1 MIPAH
6 VLKAMA
12 RAGCTVEQLVAVVQ
26 ADEAINEQRL
36 ERRREKTRL
45 RVQAW
50 RERNA
55 GNALQGVTG
64 VTERYEKGNSEQ
76 NQQSVTH
83 VTRDLLSPEGSSPK
97 PLSPKPLSTPSSLR
111 SEDARAREEFHEN
124 FWPRYPNKVGKADAE
139 RSFAK
144 ARRQASLAAILAGL
158 DRYVAKTDDR
168 PWCNPATWL
177 NQARWTD
184 QPAEVPRQARASPY
198 RNSDDM
204 LAALKRR
211 LGDDDDE
218 DGDGPGDHK
227 NSDYPLLGF
236 AAKGHERE

>member
-26 ADEAINEQRL
+26 ADEEANRERL
-36 ERRREKTRL
+36 ATRREKNRIY
-45 RVQAW
+45 Q
-50 RERNA
+50 RNHRA
-55 GNALQGVTG
+55 
-64 VTERYEKGNSEQ
+64 R
-76 NQQSVTH
+76 QQSQHLQSIVSA
-83 VTRDLLSPEGSSPK
+83 DPLNGLEGSTPPK
-97 PLSPKPLSTPSSLR
+97 TLNPQSPSSLR
-111 SEDARAREEFHEN
+111 SSGDARAREEFHDN

-144 ARRQASLAAILAGL
+144 ARRQASLDAILAGL

-184 QPAEVPRQARASPY
+184 QPAEVPRQARAPPPQVDLL
-198 RNSDDM
+198 SD
-204 LAALKRR
+204 AIAERVRKARE
-211 LGDDDDE
+211 DE
-218 DGDGPGDHK
+218 DARTIET
-227 NSDYPLLGF
+227 SY
-236 AAKGHERE
+236 ERRDIFSSR

>member
-1 MIPAH
+1 MIPATI
-6 VLKAMA
+6 LKAMA

-26 ADEAINEQRL
+26 ADEEANRERL
-36 ERRREKTRL
+36 ATRREKNRIY
-45 RVQAW
+45 Q
-50 RERNA
+50 RNHRA
-55 GNALQGVTG
+55 
-64 VTERYEKGNSEQ
+64 R
-76 NQQSVTH
+76 QQSQHLHADVSADTLFPL
-83 VTRDLLSPEGSSPK
+83 DGSSPE
-97 PLSPKPLSTPSSLR
+97 PLSPKTSISPTSSLR
-111 SEDARAREEFHEN
+111 SEDARAREEFHDN

-184 QPAEVPRQARASPY
+184 QPAEVPRQARAPPFLT
-198 RNSDDM
+198 SDAM
-204 LAALKRR
+204 LATLKRH
-211 LGDDDDE
+211 LDDDDDE
-218 DGDGPGDHK
+218 NRDGTGNHQDA
-227 NSDYPLLGF
+227 DYPLLGF